1 MYEKIGITSTIPI
14 EILYAAG
21 RIPVD
26 LNNNF
31 MTDKDPYSLVDSA
44 EMDGFPRNSCAWIKG
59 LYAVAIRSQIKDI
72 IAVTEGDCSQN
83 HSLMEVLRS
92 TGKRIIPF
100 AFPYSRDRNLLKGE
114 MERLMDRLG
123 VEWADV
129 SRAKE
134 RIDQIRR
141 KVRYIDDVT
150 WRSDLISGED
160 NHLFLINTTDMVG
173 DLEQFESGIDIFL
186 KKISNRTDLIEKK
199 EGIRIGYIG
208 IPPIVSGLYK
218 FIEGLGARV
227 IFNEVQRQFSMPYE
241 TEGLIDQYLRYTYPY
256 DLYGRIGDIN
266 MEVKRRKIDGV
277 IHYVQSFCHHQIE
290 DMLFRRGLGVPL
302 LTLEFDR
309 PGPLDARSRI
319 RVEGFIDMLRERK
332 GGIG

>member
-1 MYEKIGITSTIPI
+1 MSRQIGITSTIPI

-31 MTDKDPYSLVDSA
+31 MTDKAPYSLIDSS

-59 LYAVAIRSQIKDI
+59 LYSVAVRSGISEI

-92 TGKRIIPF
+92 RGKRVIPF
-100 AFPYSRDRNLLKGE
+100 AYPSSRDPSLLKLE

-123 VEWADV
+123 VGWAEV

-141 KVRYIDDVT
+141 KVRSIDEIT
-150 WRSDLISGED
+150 WRSDLVSGED
-160 NHLFLINTTDMVG
+160 NHLFLINTTDMLG
-173 DLEQFESGIDIFL
+173 DLDRFEGEIDVVL
-186 KKISNRTDLIEKK
+186 NEISNKPHMTDQKT
-199 EGIRIGYIG
+199 IRIGFIG
-208 IPPIVSGLYK
+208 IPPIVSDLYR
-218 FIEGLGARV
+218 FTEGLGAKV
-227 IFNEVQRQFSMPYE
+227 VFNEVQRQFSMPYE
-241 TEGLIDQYLRYTYPY
+241 TDGLVEQYLIYTYPY
-256 DLYGRIGDIN
+256 DVMDRVNDIRT
-266 MEVKRRKIDGV
+266 EVLRRRIDGI

-290 DMLFRRGLGVPL
+290 DMIFRKDIDTSI

-309 PGPLDARSRI
+309 PGPLDERSKIRI
-319 RVEGFIDMLRERK
+319 EGFIDMLKDRR
-332 GGIG
+332 GFRG

>member
-1 MYEKIGITSTIPI
+1 MNQKIGITSTIPI

-59 LYAVAIRSQIKDI
+59 LYSVAVRSGISEI
-72 IAVTEGDCSQN
+72 IAVIEGDCSQN

-92 TGKRIIPF
+92 RGKRVIPF
-100 AFPYSRDRNLLKGE
+100 AYPSSRDPNLLKLE

-123 VEWADV
+123 VGWADV

-141 KVRYIDDVT
+141 KIRYIDEIT
-150 WRSDLISGED
+150 WRSDLVSGED
-160 NHLFLINTTDMVG
+160 NHLFLINTTDMLG
-173 DLEQFESGIDIFL
+173 DLDRFEREIDIVL
-186 KKISNRTDLIEKK
+186 NTISNKPHLTDQKRL
-199 EGIRIGYIG
+199 RIGFIG
-208 IPPIVSGLYK
+208 IPPIVSDLYR
-218 FIEGLGARV
+218 FTEGLGARV
-227 IFNEVQRQFSMPYE
+227 VFNEVQRQFSMPYE
-241 TEGLIDQYLRYTYPY
+241 TDGLVEQYLIYTYPY
-256 DLYGRIGDIN
+256 DILDRINDIK
-266 MEVKRRKIDGV
+266 MEVLRRKIDGI

-290 DMLFRRGLGVPL
+290 DMIFRKDIDKSI

-309 PGPLDARSRI
+309 PGPLDERSKIRI
-319 RVEGFIDMLRERK
+319 EGFIDMLRDRK
-332 GGIG
+332 GLRG

>member
-1 MYEKIGITSTIPI
+1 MNQKIGITSTIPI

-31 MTDKDPYSLVDSA
+31 MTDKDPYSLVDLA

-59 LYAVAIRSQIKDI
+59 LYSVAVRSGISEI

-92 TGKRIIPF
+92 KGKRVIPF
-100 AFPYSRDRNLLKGE
+100 AYPSSRDPSLFKLE
-114 MERLMDRLG
+114 MERLMDSLG
-123 VEWADV
+123 VGWTDV

-141 KVRYIDDVT
+141 KIRYIDEIT
-150 WRSDLISGED
+150 WRSDLVSGED
-160 NHLFLINTTDMVG
+160 NHLFLINTTDMLG
-173 DLEQFESGIDIFL
+173 DLDRFEREIDIVL
-186 KKISNRTDLIEKK
+186 NTISNKPHLIDQERP
-199 EGIRIGYIG
+199 RIGFIG
-208 IPPIVSGLYK
+208 IPPIVSDLYR
-218 FIEGLGARV
+218 FTEGLGARV
-227 IFNEVQRQFSMPYE
+227 VFNEIQRQFSMPYE
-241 TEGLIDQYLRYTYPY
+241 TDGLVEQYLIYTYPY
-256 DLYGRIGDIN
+256 DILGRINDIKT
-266 MEVKRRKIDGV
+266 EVLRRRIDGI

-290 DMLFRRGLGVPL
+290 DMIFRKDIDKSI

-309 PGPLDARSRI
+309 PGPLDERSKIRI
-319 RVEGFIDMLRERK
+319 EGFIDMLRDRK
-332 GGIG
+332 GLRG